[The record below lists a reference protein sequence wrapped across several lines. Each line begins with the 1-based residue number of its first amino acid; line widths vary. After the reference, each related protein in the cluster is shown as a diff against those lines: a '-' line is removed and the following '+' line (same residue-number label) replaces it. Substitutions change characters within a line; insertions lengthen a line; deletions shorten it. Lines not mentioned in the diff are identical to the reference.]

1 MKRLLL
7 ISAFLPAAGAFAAT
21 GDICTNCPDLTPI
34 ANRADFDGTVYYAS
48 TLAADTAD
56 IMAFKKAL
64 NKDISAKHKQ
74 LSYSEVWTALTH
86 TDQDPANS
94 NNLILIYKGIS
105 IPKNHNASGINN
117 SDYWNREHVWAKSH
131 GFPSSSQ
138 HGYTDIHHL
147 RPSDVSVNGER
158 GNNDFDVGG
167 IAITEAPKNYKNG
180 DISWEP
186 RDEVK
191 GDVARMMFYM
201 ETRYEMGSDSD
212 MPDLVLA
219 DKTGTSA
226 SSSLTT
232 PGEMGKLCTLL
243 AWHAVDPVDS
253 FEQNRNEVVFEYQGN
268 RNPYIDHPEWTDIV
282 YKDKCD
288 ALGAITPKVDISAP
302 TEINEGSSVSLLASA
317 NLPKAIFMWQQTQGE
332 DVKATGTDTAT
343 LSFKA
348 PTVDVDTVLSFK
360 VTITDADNAK
370 SSASNL
376 VNVLV
381 KNVSSPMPFTL
392 DITSVTV
399 VEEGKSI
406 TLQGTTNGDKPS
418 YLWQQTAG
426 PKVVIADATQANL
439 VFTSP
444 DVSLDTQIDFSLT
457 VTDAAQRTLVKSI
470 SLTVL
475 NSNTVTTPTT
485 PPVTP
490 VATSSSSGGA
500 LGSIALS
507 LLVLLGFSRRLK

>member
-1 MKRLLL
+1 MKRILL
-7 ISAFLPAAGAFAAT
+7 ISAFFPAAGAFAAT
-21 GDICTNCPDLTPI
+21 GDICTNCPDLNPI
-34 ANRADFDGTVYYAS
+34 ASRADFDGTVYYAS

-56 IMAFKKAL
+56 IMAFKTAL
-64 NKDISAKHKQ
+64 NKDISARHKQ
-74 LSYSEVWTALTH
+74 LSYSEVWTALTF

-94 NNLILIYKGIS
+94 SNVILIYKGIS
-105 IPKNHNASGINN
+105 IPKNHNASGVNN
-117 SDYWNREHVWAKSH
+117 LDYWNREHVWAKSH
-131 GFPSSSQ
+131 GFPGSSQ

-147 RPSDVSVNGER
+147 RPSDMSINGER
-158 GNNDFDVGG
+158 GNSDFDVGG
-167 IAITEAPKNYKNG
+167 TAVTEAPKNYRNG

-212 MPDLVLA
+212 MPDLALV
-219 DKTGTSA
+219 DRTGTSE
-226 SSSLTT
+226 SNSLTS

-253 FEQNRNEVVFEYQGN
+253 FERNRNDVVFEYQGN
-268 RNPYIDHPEWTDIV
+268 RNPYIDHPEWSDIV
-282 YKDKCD
+282 YQDKCS
-288 ALGAITPKVDISAP
+288 AQVPLTPKVNISAP
-302 TEINEGSSVSLLASA
+302 AEINEGSSVSLLASA
-317 NLPKAIFMWQQTQGE
+317 NLPKAIFLWQQTQGE
-332 DVKATGTDTAT
+332 NVNATGTDTSS
-343 LSFKA
+343 LNFIA
-348 PTVDVDTVLSFK
+348 PTVDIDTVLSFK

-376 VNVLV
+376 VNILV
-381 KNVSSPMPFTL
+381 KNVSSPVPFSL
-392 DITSVTV
+392 DIASVTV

-406 TLQGTTNGDKPS
+406 TLQSTSNGDNPS

-426 PKVVIADATQANL
+426 PKVEIADATQASL
-439 VFTSP
+439 VFTTP

-457 VTDAAQRTLVKSI
+457 VTDSAQRTLVKSI

-475 NSNTVTTPTT
+475 NTNSQTPAVTEPA
-485 PPVTP
+485 TP
-490 VATSSSSGGA
+490 VASSSSGGA